1 MIDDVWRGPDGSFN
15 RSQSAIKPGDGSL
28 LYPQLCAFM
37 NLCVL
42 CACVG
47 IDLIGMQP
55 F

>member
-1 MIDDVWRGPDGSFN
+1 MIDDVWRGPDGSLTGRN
-15 RSQSAIKPGDGSL
+15 RPSNRATDSL